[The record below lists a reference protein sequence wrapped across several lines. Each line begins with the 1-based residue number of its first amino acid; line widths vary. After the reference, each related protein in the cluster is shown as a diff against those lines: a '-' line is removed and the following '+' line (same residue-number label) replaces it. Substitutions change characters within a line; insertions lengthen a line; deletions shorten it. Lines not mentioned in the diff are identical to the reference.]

1 MQPFVWLLSFSVM
14 CLGLFMFYYVSV
26 CHFFYGIS
34 IFYCIGMMQIIYSFI
49 YWWILRLFVHPC
61 DDGQGLMPNGPD
73 WIPVCTTSYPP
84 GHLYICKSTT
94 KAEHASKS
102 WGFCSKSLWLCIGP
116 EKSLRTRKGNYFC
129 WDLTLSPIA
138 VWLLV
143 HLCWAHPP
151 NINSRELWVLSSPDN

>member
-1 MQPFVWLLSFSVM
+1 
-14 CLGLFMFYYVSV
+14 
-26 CHFFYGIS
+26 
-34 IFYCIGMMQIIYSFI
+34 MMQIIYSFI

-61 DDGQGLMPNGPD
+61 DDGQGLMPNGPA

-151 NINSRELWVLSSPDN
+151 NINSRELWVLSSPDNQWPVSSWCIAFSSPRKEWLLFIDSFYFQLFSYNFEPL